1 MNQQPPLDLFSL
13 IVALIGS
20 AIGQQLAPYAGA
32 YLVILFAWF
41 GGLQVGLYR
50 RDPKSRMSTASFVTV
65 TLIMT
70 LGATTVAATW
80 LAPKVSADSTAL
92 LFPVAFMIPAVGDS
106 WVAIVKW
113 AIDTYKAARQGG
125 REQ

>member
-1 MNQQPPLDLFSL
+1 MNEQPSLDLFSL
-13 IVALIGS
+13 VVALIGS

-65 TLIMT
+65 TLILT
-70 LGATTVAATW
+70 LGATAVASAW
-80 LAPKVSADSTAL
+80 LAPKVAADRTAL
-92 LFPVAFMIPAVGDS
+92 LFPVAFLIPAIGDS
-106 WVAIVKW
+106 WFAIVRW
-113 AIDTYKAARQGG
+113 AIETYRSSRQERG
-125 REQ
+125 Q